1 MWDGA
6 EVKQHAWLRF
16 SELSLAIHWLEV
28 LFSDHIRGYPK
39 PWIWKGIGMYKN
51 SGFFL
56 KTALKVRI
64 HHTWSS
70 IILLSYWSR
79 YLHNASPKT
88 VKLLLFF
95 QKYLCHV
102 SVTYV
107 TYLGIGLTC
116 AAHELW
122 NLYIKMKR
130 HFEILLKYYTG
141 FPFRI
146 HRKTQF

>member
-28 LFSDHIRGYPK
+28 LFSDHIWGYPK
-39 PWIWKGIGMYKN
+39 PGIWKGIGMYKN
-51 SGFFL
+51 SGFFF
-56 KTALKVRI
+56 KNCTKVRI
-64 HHTWSS
+64 HYTWSS